1 MKELYIISS
10 WPNVKYKEDL
20 LLKIIRQLKSLNKEI
35 LLASH
40 YLIPDYIT
48 SEVDYYIY
56 DKKNQLNSHKDLT
69 TATYDYYF
77 DTDNFRLEG
86 INISHAVALM
96 RLFNI
101 SLNFAKNL
109 GYTHFTFMESDTDY
123 ELHHIEKIVSFQ
135 KQTTDAGKKLF
146 FFKLRPY
153 EFPFWENNGMFEV
166 LETHM
171 FGGQIDEFLRRL
183 DMPTDVSEWNTLLHH
198 DIRYDLLE
206 YRVTQ
211 RFLPYKKDYL
221 ILDSM
226 QHTFA
231 DTKVNISTTGVSDGV
246 YYNEKSDSFI
256 LCLYNGS
263 NKKRTYKLNGTILL
277 PTGRLHS
284 KIELNPNTWWIN
296 GIDTTNTEDFSIAVF
311 EDGIHTSQTY
321 YLLDKT
327 ALGNIKNRKRIIFKG

>member
-1 MKELYIISS
+1 MKELYILST
-10 WPNVKYKEDL
+10 WPNVKYKEEL
-20 LLKIIRQLKSLNKEI
+20 LLKIIKHLKSLNKEI

-40 YLIPDYIT
+40 YLVPDYIT
-48 SEVDYYIY
+48 SQVDYYIY
-56 DKKNQLNSHKDLT
+56 DKKNEIHSYKDLT
-69 TATYDYYF
+69 TSTYDYYL
-77 DTDNFRLEG
+77 DTDSFRLEG
-86 INISHAVALM
+86 VNMSHAVALM

-123 ELHHIEKIVSFQ
+123 QLRHIEKIASFQ
-135 KQTTDAGKKLF
+135 TQTINEGKKLF

-183 DMPTDVSEWNTLLHH
+183 DMPTEVSEWNTMLHH
-198 DIRYDLLE
+198 DMRYDLLE

-211 RFLPYKKDYL
+211 RFLPYSKDYL

-226 QHTFA
+226 QHTFK
-231 DTKVNISTTGVSDGV
+231 DIKVNISTTGVTDGV
-246 YYNEKSDSFI
+246 YYNEKSNSYV

-263 NKKRTYKLNGTILL
+263 DKKQTYKINGTIWL
-277 PTGRLHS
+277 PEGRLHT
-284 KIELNPNTWWIN
+284 KLELNPYAWWLNSIN
-296 GIDTTNTEDFSIAVF
+296 TTNIEDFSVAVF
-311 EDGIHTSQTY
+311 EDGVHISQTY
-321 YLLDKT
+321 YLLNQDT
-327 ALGNIKNRKRIIFKG
+327 LQQIKNKKRIIFKG